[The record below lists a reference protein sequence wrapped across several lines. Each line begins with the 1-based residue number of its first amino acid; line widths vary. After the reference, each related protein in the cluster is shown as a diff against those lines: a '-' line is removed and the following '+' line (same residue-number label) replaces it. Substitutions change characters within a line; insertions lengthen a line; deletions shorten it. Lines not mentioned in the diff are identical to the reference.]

1 MTANKTFPH
10 QLICVFFTLRHY
22 AIPSVIKS
30 SQKKLI
36 LKSFLKTKK
45 YLLIKASR
53 LSKRNH
59 LLFFSL
65 LLGLHASSQ
74 TKMISGKVSDR
85 NGKPIVDAS
94 IQSFPSGK
102 GTTTDGNGNFSL
114 NEPVADVMLKVSAL
128 NFETYQISTSGKNI
142 FTIILTDSITNLQEV
157 VMVGTRFTGRTR
169 LNTAT
174 PVDIFNISS
183 LQLQAPQNDLN
194 QLLQFAS
201 PSFNSNRQSSSDGT
215 EHIDPASIR
224 GLGPDQVLVLINGK
238 RRHTTSLVNNA
249 GTVGNGSVGTDL
261 NAIPVSAIEKIEVLR
276 DGASAQYGS
285 DAIAGV
291 INVVLKKNTN
301 TLFASTTA
309 GITSRGDGGMA
320 QLNLNYGTSLGKNGG
335 YINLTA
341 ETYDRGKTSRNEN
354 NNLII
359 FDQSS
364 LGNSFAYDFANDP
377 AASRAYDDQQLS
389 KKGLKRDDF
398 NFQVGDAHIKNTSV
412 FLNLSLPFKN
422 GKGEFYA
429 FGGYN
434 YRHGEGFGF
443 RRLPSD
449 YTVNVY
455 SIFPNG
461 YQPITTSHIHDRS
474 LAAGLKFNLGKWNAD
489 FSNTIGYNRFDFLVN
504 NTVNASMQD
513 ASPTNFRAGGHEFLQ
528 NTTNLDF
535 RRYFNTIASG
545 FNLALGAEYRID
557 DYRIRA
563 GQEASWKNYALVENH
578 DGTVSNPSG
587 LAGGS
592 QSFPGFSPE
601 NVVHKNRSNI
611 SLYADAELDLTK
623 KWLIGAAARF
633 ENYSDF
639 GTTINEKMDTRYKV
653 ADRFN
658 IRGAVS
664 SGFRAPSLHQ
674 QYFSY
679 ISTNILPDN
688 TLGQAGFFT
697 NSSAVAK
704 ALDIPKLKQETSL
717 SYSAGFTLTPI
728 RNFNVSLD
736 GYLINI
742 KNRIVLTGNFGYD
755 PFGNPVQEIQN
766 ILNPLGA
773 SSARFFSNAID
784 TRTMGLDL
792 VVDYRIKSGGHSFN
806 TSLGLNVNKNKIIG
820 SHVPDLLKGQ
830 EQIFFSPADSSR
842 ITEGT
847 PRIKATLGLTH
858 SYKKFS
864 TTLRNVYF
872 GEVTHNGF
880 PFGVIQKHKGKI
892 VTDLSFSYAF
902 NPVTI
907 TIGANNL
914 FDVFP
919 DKQVYENSYFGV
931 FKYAPVQMGMDGAFY
946 FVRLTLQIKTHG

>member
-1 MTANKTFPH
+1 MLFIFLLTG
-10 QLICVFFTLRHY
+10 IY
-22 AIPSVIKS
+22 SI
-30 SQKKLI
+30 SQVRI
-36 LKSFLKTKK
+36 
-45 YLLIKASR
+45 
-53 LSKRNH
+53 
-59 LLFFSL
+59 
-65 LLGLHASSQ
+65 
-74 TKMISGKVSDR
+74 ISGKTSTT
-85 NGKPIVDAS
+85 NNQPIAAAS
-94 IQSFPSGK
+94 VQSLPSGR
-102 GTTTDGNGNFSL
+102 GTITDSNGNFSF
-114 NEPVADVMLKVSAL
+114 NVPVTDVLLKVTAL
-128 NFETYQISTSGKNI
+128 NFETYQVDISRQDTFAITLKP
-142 FTIILTDSITNLQEV
+142 SITNLDEV
-157 VMVGTRFTGRTR
+157 VMVGTRSTGRTR
-169 LNTAT
+169 LNSAT
-174 PVDIFNISS
+174 PVDVFNISS

-238 RRHTTSLVNNA
+238 RRHTTSLVNNS

-261 NAIPVSAIEKIEVLR
+261 NAIPASAIERIEVLR

-301 TLFASTTA
+301 TLFASSTG
-309 GITSRGDGGMA
+309 GITSRGDGGLA

-335 YINLTA
+335 YINVTGEA
-341 ETYDRGKTSRNEN
+341 YDRAKTSRNEN
-354 NNLII
+354 HNLII

-364 LGNSFAYDFANDP
+364 LGNYFAYDFTNDP

-389 KKGLKRDDF
+389 QKGLKRDDF
-398 NFQVGDAHIKNTSV
+398 NFQAGDAHIQNLSG

-429 FGGYN
+429 FGGYS

-474 LAAGLKFNLGKWNAD
+474 LSAGVKFNLGKWNGD
-489 FSNTIGYNRFDFLVN
+489 FSNTIGDNRFEFLVN
-504 NTVNASMQD
+504 NTVNASLQD
-513 ASPTNFRAGGHEFLQ
+513 ASPTNFKAGAHEFLQ

-535 RRYFNTIASG
+535 SRHFNNIASG
-545 FNLALGAEYRID
+545 LNLAFGSEYRID

-563 GQEASWKNYALVENH
+563 GEEASWKNYALVKNS

-601 NVVHKNRSNI
+601 NAIHKNRSNI
-611 SLYADAELDLTK
+611 SIYADAELDVTK

-639 GTTINEKMDTRYKV
+639 GATINGKLDTRYKV
-653 ADRFN
+653 TDRFN

-697 NSSAVAK
+697 NTSAVAK
-704 ALDIPKLKQETSL
+704 ALDIPELKQETSVN
-717 SYSAGFTLTPI
+717 YSLGFTSKVA
-728 RNFNVSLD
+728 RNLNVSLD

-742 KNRIVLTGNFGYD
+742 KNRIVLTGSFGYD
-755 PFGNPVQEIQN
+755 PFGNPIQEIQD

-784 TRTMGLDL
+784 TRTIGLDF
-792 VVDYRIKSGGHSFN
+792 VADYSIKSGPNSFN
-806 TSLGLNVNKNKIIG
+806 VSLGLNVNKNTITG
-820 SHVPDLLKGQ
+820 SHVPSLLKGQ

-842 ITEGT
+842 IIEGT
-847 PRIKATLGLTH
+847 PRTKATLSLNYR
-858 SYKKFS
+858 YKKIS

-872 GEVTHNGF
+872 GEVTRNGF
-880 PFGVIQKHKGKI
+880 PFGVIQEYKGKV
-892 VTDLSFSYAF
+892 VTDLSISYSLK
-902 NPVTI
+902 PVTI